1 MDHQQAQN
9 IIATLKS
16 YSAAAEEALLALGK
30 YDYREEANQWNDH
43 SQPKLLE
50 PEHPTLRGLYHRLVH
65 HITTIP
71 YYPHNIERDS
81 QVNRTNIAAFVNYI
95 TVSNDTQ
102 TAAAFNRI
110 AIEPMQGITTAFKE
124 LNLQTEARILN
135 NIYEFAHGI
144 RRWHKAT
151 KNNPGTPITIT
162 LELNYDQVTPEE
174 QSADAGFKLFT
185 DLFKPTCNYTTSDK
199 RALYKALK
207 ATYDTNDEKVADKI
221 VMAVILLFRTKPV
234 FKKPFSDCRI
244 GECKKK
250 TFASLGKTGASVKS
264 YTENSLTKAPKLTDE
279 TVKQAENIIRT
290 ALGKTKQT
298 L

>member
-16 YSAAAEEALLALGK
+16 YSAVAEEALLALGK

-124 LNLQTEARILN
+124 LNLQNEARILN
-135 NIYEFAHGI
+135 NIYKFAHGI
-144 RRWHKAT
+144 RKWHKAT

-221 VMAVILLFRTKPV
+221 VMAVILLFRTKAT

-264 YTENSLTKAPKLTDE
+264 YTENS
-279 TVKQAENIIRT
+279 V
-290 ALGKTKQT
+290 
-298 L
+298 

>member
-110 AIEPMQGITTAFKE
+110 AIEPMQGITTAF
-124 LNLQTEARILN
+124 
-135 NIYEFAHGI
+135 
-144 RRWHKAT
+144 
-151 KNNPGTPITIT
+151 
-162 LELNYDQVTPEE
+162 
-174 QSADAGFKLFT
+174 
-185 DLFKPTCNYTTSDK
+185 
-199 RALYKALK
+199 
-207 ATYDTNDEKVADKI
+207 
-221 VMAVILLFRTKPV
+221 TKP
-234 FKKPFSDCRI
+234 KPAYS
-244 GECKKK
+244 
-250 TFASLGKTGASVKS
+250 TT
-264 YTENSLTKAPKLTDE
+264 YTNSP
-279 TVKQAENIIRT
+279 T
-290 ALGKTKQT
+290 AYANGTKQPRTT
-298 L
+298 LAPLSP

>member
-50 PEHPTLRGLYHRLVH
+50 PEHPTLKGLYHRLVH

-81 QVNRTNIAAFVNYI
+81 QVSRTNIAAFVNYI
-95 TVSNDTQ
+95 TVSNDTL

-110 AIEPMQGITTAFKE
+110 QIEPMQDIAKSFKE
-124 LNLQTEARILN
+124 LNLQNEARILN
-135 NIYEFAHGI
+135 NIYEFAYGI
-144 RRWHKAT
+144 RKWYKAS
-151 KNNPGTPITIT
+151 KNNPGTPINIT
-162 LELNYDQVTPEE
+162 LELNYDQVTPAE
-174 QSADAGFKLFT
+174 QAADAGFKTFT
-185 DLFKPTCNYTTSDK
+185 DLFKPTCNYTTADK
-199 RALYKALK
+199 RALYKAIK
-207 ATYDTNDEKVADKI
+207 AIYDTNDEKVADKI
-221 VMAVILLFRTKPV
+221 VMAFILLFRNKPIY
-234 FKKPFSDCRI
+234 KKPFSDTAI
-244 GECKKK
+244 GTCKKK
-250 TFASLGKTGASVKS
+250 TFLSLGKTGASVKS
-264 YTENSLTKAPKLTDE
+264 YTDNSLTKPPKLTEE

-290 ALGKTKQT
+290 ALGKVKQT
-298 L
+298 F

>member
-16 YSAAAEEALLALGK
+16 YSAAAEDALINLGK
-30 YDYREEANQWNDH
+30 YDYREEANQWHADA
-43 SQPKLLE
+43 QPKLLE
-50 PEHPTLRGLYHRLVH
+50 PEHPTLRGLYYKLAH

-124 LNLQTEARILN
+124 LNLQNEARILN

-144 RRWHKAT
+144 RKWHRAT
-151 KNNPGTPITIT
+151 KNNHGTHITIT

-221 VMAVILLFRTKPV
+221 VMAVILLFRTKAT